1 MMLVKVKKQD
11 NFIIIG
17 RYTGNIVF
25 KVIVVDPYGL
35 KKMEKEFSISLTL
48 LDFFT
53 IPVSEL
59 QIKIISLQYEIAN
72 L

>member
-1 MMLVKVKKQD
+1 M
-11 NFIIIG
+11 
-17 RYTGNIVF
+17 
-25 KVIVVDPYGL
+25 VDPYGL

-59 QIKIISLQYEIAN
+59 QIKIISLQYEIAT